1 MKQVFSRVDFTCGT
15 AIMTMKE
22 EQKRP
27 TIKQLPAHERP
38 RERLIQGGDEHLT
51 DAELLGI
58 IIRDGTQEY
67 SAVDLAKKLLS
78 VHGDFRNLSAVS
90 ISELCKTKG
99 IGPARAAQIK
109 AALAIA
115 KRFSATSLK
124 PGQQFKSSNDIYEH
138 FHEQLRGK
146 KQEVFLVVLLD
157 NKNRI
162 VKIETDVSA
171 GSLTSSIVHPREA
184 FKAAVKESAASVI
197 FVHNHPSGDPEP
209 SKEDIQI
216 TNRLVDAGNIVGIK
230 ILDHI
235 IIGNEQYVSF
245 KDRGI
250 MS

>member
-1 MKQVFSRVDFTCGT
+1 MLVVDYLIAASRRWDMV
-15 AIMTMKE
+15 MKE
-22 EQKRP
+22 EKKRP

-58 IIRDGTQEY
+58 IIRDGTQDY

-78 VHGDFRNLSAVS
+78 VYGDFRRLSLAS
-90 ISELCKTKG
+90 IGELCEMKG

-115 KRFSATSLK
+115 KRFATISVK
-124 PGQQFKSSNDIYEH
+124 PFQQFKCSSDIFHH
-138 FHEQLRGK
+138 FHERLRGR
-146 KQEVFLVVLLD
+146 KQEIFLIVLLD

-162 VKIETDVSA
+162 IKDLTISA
-171 GSLTSSIVHPREA
+171 GSLTSSIVHPREVFNPA
-184 FKAAVKESAASVI
+184 IKESAASVV

-216 TNRLVDAGNIVGIK
+216 TQRLLEVGNIVGIK

-235 IIGNEQYVSF
+235 IIGNGRFVSF
-245 KDRGI
+245 KDKGI

>member
-1 MKQVFSRVDFTCGT
+1 MS
-15 AIMTMKE
+15 
-22 EQKRP
+22 
-27 TIKQLPAHERP
+27 
-38 RERLIQGGDEHLT
+38 
-51 DAELLGI
+51 
-58 IIRDGTQEY
+58 
-67 SAVDLAKKLLS
+67 S
-78 VHGDFRNLSAVS
+78 VS
-90 ISELCKTKG
+90 IRELCETKG

-115 KRFSATSLK
+115 KRLTAKTSLK
-124 PGQQFKSSNDIYEH
+124 PGQQFKRSNDIYDY

-146 KQEVFLVVLLD
+146 KQEVFLAVLLD

-162 VKIETDVSA
+162 IKTESDVSA

-184 FKAAVKESAASVI
+184 FKAAIRESAASVI

-216 TNRLVDAGNIVGIK
+216 THRLVEAGNIVGIK

-250 MS
+250 MT